1 MVGIKIEVTGLKECV
16 NFLNL
21 KKKEIEERADKQIN
35 DSANFLRDEIKESV
49 EGHRAEHRSVD
60 TGEFLNSIE
69 VVKEGE
75 GKVNIKSDVPQSD
88 FMEYGTSFIS
98 ARRHFGATIDREN
111 NKIINDMQEEMN
123 KVK

>member
-1 MVGIKIEVTGLKECV
+1 MVGIKIEVIGLKECI

-21 KKKEIEERADKQIN
+21 KKKEIEERADKQIK
-35 DSANFLRDEIKESV
+35 DSANFLKEEVKASI
-49 EGHRAEHRSVD
+49 EGHRSEPRSVD
-60 TGEFLNSIE
+60 TGEFLNSVEVINQSEGE
-69 VVKEGE
+69 VVIES
-75 GKVNIKSDVPQSD
+75 NVPQAD
-88 FMEYGTSFIS
+88 YMEYGTSTIN